1 MQSENREFEC
11 KLTLTPSEIFSGLNI
26 DTVLMEKL
34 KYLYEGRCDSGCLI
48 EEVSQ
53 ITKRSMIRVSRTDS
67 SSNCSLSLKYI
78 AKTSKYNAGDY
89 IVGCVVSKT
98 EKQNRIL
105 CTYGENIAIYI
116 NDENDLDLTEGQK
129 LIVRVLTTFYEK
141 GSAKISL
148 GCSFYTPA
156 RNLIVYVIAEI
167 NIQEEEKEILKSL
180 LSKAQELE
188 KSITKSSEKFL
199 EYFYPYKVVPVVE
212 KKLDI
217 LTLASDLIE
226 GKKTSFE
233 PFAILCSSAVIPIHN
248 HSVVMTAQSSKERL
262 KSAASFNEFNVK
274 TIPEVLRDD
283 KKIKL
288 TKGNVCSIFM
298 MLHEEIYKYNDFMR
312 MVNVCAG
319 TDESYND
326 LWEFYKNYKI

>member
-1 MQSENREFEC
+1 MQSEIREFEC
-11 KLTLTPSEIFSGLNI
+11 KLTLTPSEAISGLSM

-48 EEVSQ
+48 EEVLE

-67 SSNCSLSLKYI
+67 SSDSSLSLKYI
-78 AKTSKYNAGDY
+78 AKTSKYNTGDY

-105 CTYGENIAIYI
+105 CTYGENIAIYV
-116 NDENDLDLTEGQK
+116 NDENDLDLIEGQK
-129 LIVRVLTTFYEK
+129 LIVRVITTFYEK

-167 NIQEEEKEILKSL
+167 NIRDEEKEILKSL
-180 LSKAQELE
+180 LENARELE

-199 EYFYPYKVVPVVE
+199 DYFYPYKSIANVE

-217 LTLASDLIE
+217 LTLASDLIA
-226 GKKTSFE
+226 GKKVSFE
-233 PFAILCSSAVIPIHN
+233 PYAILCSSAVIPIRE
-248 HSVVMTAQSSKERL
+248 HSVVFTAQSSEERL
-262 KSAASFNEFNVK
+262 KSAESFNEFNVK
-274 TIPEVLRDD
+274 TIPEVLRDN
-283 KKIKL
+283 KKIKS

-312 MVNVCAG
+312 MVNVCVE